1 MLLPA
6 RVKWRK
12 LHRGRR
18 TGVATQGN
26 DLAFGEFGLQ
36 ASEAAWMTNR
46 QIEAARR
53 VMTRFVRRGGQVFIR
68 VFPDKSVT
76 KKPAETRMGS
86 GKGAPE
92 GWVAVIKPGRVLF
105 EMGGVTPEMAKRAFQ
120 LAAYKLPLK
129 TRTLGI
135 KSGVKAAVDVTI
147 KSPDELKPGKGLEG
161 IPGAVGAPATAA
173 AAAAPAARGP
183 KAAPGAAPSIKP
195 APGAAPKAAPGAAPR
210 AAAAPPAKPAK
221 GGGKK

>member
-1 MLLPA
+1 
-6 RVKWRK
+6 
-12 LHRGRR
+12 
-18 TGVATQGN
+18 VATQGN

-36 ASEAAWMTNR
+36 AVEPAWMTNR

-53 VMTRFVRRGGQVFIR
+53 VMTRYVRRGGQVFIR

-120 LAAYKLPLK
+120 LAAYKLPIK

-135 KSGVKAAVDVTI
+135 KSGVKAAADVKI
-147 KSPDELKPGKGLEG
+147 KGPAEAKPGELGAPG
-161 IPGAVGAPATAA
+161 VPGAPPGALPAA
-173 AAAAPAARGP
+173 AAAPAPAARGP
-183 KAAPGAAPSIKP
+183 KAAPGAAPSAKV
-195 APGAAPKAAPGAAPR
+195 AAPAAAPAVKAAPGKA
-210 AAAAPPAKPAK
+210 AAAAPPARPSK
-221 GGGKK
+221 GGKK

>member
-26 DLAFGEFGLQ
+26 YLAFGEFGLQ

-135 KSGVKAAVDVTI
+135 KSGVKAAVDVKI
-147 KSPDELKPGKGLEG
+147 KGPAELKPGEGLEG
-161 IPGAVGAPATAA
+161 IPGAVGAPAAAA

-210 AAAAPPAKPAK
+210 AAAAPPPKPAK

>member
-6 RVKWRK
+6 RVKYRK
-12 LHRGRR
+12 VHRGRR

-36 ASEAAWMTNR
+36 ASEAAWMSNR

-120 LAAYKLPLK
+120 LAAYKLPMK

-135 KSGVKAAVDVTI
+135 KSGVKAAVDVKI
-147 KSPDELKPGKGLEG
+147 KGPAEVSEREGVEG
-161 IPGAVGAPATAA
+161 IVGAIAAPTAA
-173 AAAAPAARGP
+173 GAAAAPAARGP
-183 KAAPGAAPSIKP
+183 KAAPGAAPTIKA
-195 APGAAPKAAPGAAPR
+195 APGAAPKAAAA
-210 AAAAPPAKPAK
+210 PAKPAK

>member
-6 RVKWRK
+6 RVKYRK

-18 TGVATQGN
+18 TGVATQGA

-53 VMTRFVRRGGQVFIR
+53 VMTRFVRRGGKVFIR

-92 GWVAVIKPGRVLF
+92 GWVVVIKPGRVLF

-120 LAAYKLPLK
+120 LAAYKLPMK

-135 KSGVKAAVDVTI
+135 KSGVKAAADVKI
-147 KSPDELKPGKGLEG
+147 KGPAELKPGEVAEG
-161 IPGAVGAPATAA
+161 IAGAA
-173 AAAAPAARGP
+173 AVPGAAAPTAAPARGP
-183 KAAPGAAPSIKP
+183 KAAPGAAPTM
-195 APGAAPKAAPGAAPR
+195 KAAPGAAPR
-210 AAAAPPAKPAK
+210 AAAPAGKAAAAPAKPAK

>member
-6 RVKWRK
+6 RVKYRK

-120 LAAYKLPLK
+120 LAAYKLPMK

-135 KSGVKAAVDVTI
+135 KSGVKAAADVKI
-147 KSPDELKPGKGLEG
+147 KGPAELKPGEGPEGLAT
-161 IPGAVGAPATAA
+161 PGAAPVAA
-173 AAAAPAARGP
+173 PGPAAPAARGP
-183 KAAPGAAPSIKP
+183 KAAPGAAPSIK
-195 APGAAPKAAPGAAPR
+195 AAPGAAPR
-210 AAAAPPAKPAK
+210 AAAAAPAAPAKPAR

>member
-6 RVKWRK
+6 RVKHRK

-18 TGVATQGN
+18 TGVATQGA

-92 GWVAVIKPGRVLF
+92 GWVVVIKPGRVLF

-120 LAAYKLPLK
+120 LAAYKLPMK

-135 KSGVKAAVDVTI
+135 KSGVKAAADVKI
-147 KSPDELKPGKGLEG
+147 KGPAELKPGEGVEG
-161 IPGAVGAPATAA
+161 IAGAEATPTAA
-173 AAAAPAARGP
+173 APARGP
-183 KAAPGAAPSIKP
+183 KAAPGAAPSAKP
-195 APGAAPKAAPGAAPR
+195 APGAAPKAAPGAAPK
-210 AAAAPPAKPAK
+210 AAAAPKVAAPAKPAK

>member
-6 RVKWRK
+6 RVKYRK

-18 TGVATQGN
+18 TGVATQGA

-53 VMTRFVRRGGQVFIR
+53 VMTRFVRRGGKVFIR

-92 GWVAVIKPGRVLF
+92 GWVVVIKPGRVLF

-120 LAAYKLPLK
+120 LAAYKLPMK

-135 KSGVKAAVDVTI
+135 KSGVKAAADVKI
-147 KSPDELKPGKGLEG
+147 KGPAELKPGEVAEG
-161 IPGAVGAPATAA
+161 IPGAAA
-173 AAAAPAARGP
+173 VPGAAAPTAAPSKGP
-183 KAAPGAAPSIKP
+183 KAAPGAAPTM
-195 APGAAPKAAPGAAPR
+195 KAAPGAAPR
-210 AAAAPPAKPAK
+210 AAAPAGKAAAAPAKPAK

>member
-6 RVKWRK
+6 RVKYRK

-18 TGVATQGN
+18 TGVATQGA

-53 VMTRFVRRGGQVFIR
+53 VMTRFVRRGGKVFIR

-92 GWVAVIKPGRVLF
+92 GWVVVIKPGRVLF

-120 LAAYKLPLK
+120 LAAYKLPMK

-135 KSGVKAAVDVTI
+135 KSGVKAAADVKI
-147 KSPDELKPGKGLEG
+147 KGPAELKPGEVAEG
-161 IPGAVGAPATAA
+161 GVPGAIAGAPAAA
-173 AAAAPAARGP
+173 AGAAAKGP

-195 APGAAPKAAPGAAPR
+195 APGAAPKAAPGAAPK
-210 AAAAPPAKPAK
+210 AAAAAPAKPAK

>member
-6 RVKWRK
+6 RVKHRK

-18 TGVATQGN
+18 TGVATQGA

-105 EMGGVTPEMAKRAFQ
+105 EMGGVTPEMAKCAFQ
-120 LAAYKLPLK
+120 LAAYKLPMK

-135 KSGVKAAVDVTI
+135 KSGVKAAADVKI
-147 KSPDELKPGKGLEG
+147 KGPAEVKPGEEVEG
-161 IPGAVGAPATAA
+161 IAGAATAPTAA
-173 AAAAPAARGP
+173 AAAAPARGP
-183 KAAPGAAPSIKP
+183 KAAPGAAPSVKP
-195 APGAAPKAAPGAAPR
+195 APGAAPKAAPGAAPK
-210 AAAAPPAKPAK
+210 ATAAPPKPTK
-221 GGGKK
+221 GGAKK